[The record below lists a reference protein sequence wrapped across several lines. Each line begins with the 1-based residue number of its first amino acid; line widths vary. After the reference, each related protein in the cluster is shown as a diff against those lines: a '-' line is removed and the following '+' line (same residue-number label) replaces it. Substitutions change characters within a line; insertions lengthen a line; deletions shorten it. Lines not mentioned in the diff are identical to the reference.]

1 MRRKGLLFDST
12 LCIGCGKCVEA
23 CRRTNNLPEDG
34 VHDKLD
40 ANNFTVLQK
49 RNGQFVRRMCMHCET
64 PTCATVCPV
73 GAITKQ
79 EYGAVTYDAD
89 KCMGCRYC
97 LVACPFEVP
106 AFEWDEWNP
115 RVRKC
120 HMCADRVAQG
130 MQPACV
136 NACPMEATVFGD
148 RETLIKIAEM
158 RIRQHAEKYHD
169 RIFGLYEAGGTSV
182 MYISS
187 VDPES
192 LGLPD
197 NLSDAPPS
205 ILTGRILAQVPNIV
219 VLGSFILSG
228 TYWLYRR
235 REAVAAEKE
244 QLKAEKEAS
253 RLSGGHDA

>member
-1 MRRKGLLFDST
+1 MTRKGLLFDTT
-12 LCIGCGKCVEA
+12 LCIACGKCTEA
-23 CRRTNNLPEDG
+23 CRRRNQLPQEG
-34 VHDKLD
+34 AHDKLD
-40 ANNFTVLQK
+40 ANNFSILQQQ
-49 RNGQFVRRMCMHCET
+49 NGQYLRRMCMHCEI

-73 GAITKQ
+73 GAIQKQ
-79 EYGAVTYDAD
+79 ESGAVIYDAD

-106 AFEWDEWNP
+106 AFEWNEWNP

-120 HMCADRVAQG
+120 DMCADRIEQG
-130 MQPACV
+130 QQPACSA
-136 NACPMEATVFGD
+136 ACPMEANLFGD
-148 RETLIKIAEM
+148 REQLITIAEN
-158 RIRQHAEKYHD
+158 RIRERAETYHNQ
-169 RIFGLYEAGGTSV
+169 IFGLYEAGGTSV
-182 MYISS
+182 MYIST
-187 VDPES
+187 VDSAS

-219 VLGSFILSG
+219 VMGSFILSG

-244 QLKAEKEAS
+244 QLKAEKEAAG
-253 RLSGGHDA
+253 RSGGKYA